1 LLFRNEGISLT
12 VNVGMSGM
20 GQVANTDYLD
30 YGMRS
35 YNWDNYDVN
44 GGLSIATNHSDQLDL
59 QQGLACHYEKYNPGL
74 YFFLDTDYRVELPTK
89 VTVQITPSSSLSIS
103 HSLEGYRDQREGKL
117 ASQISTV
124 LGLRNW
130 EFMAGMGHN
139 YLSDQVDSYGAGIR
153 FNTGARIILNAGWQ
167 SRAFGG
173 KIINNEFSVRIAL
186 AFGKYEKHPP
196 QKREEPVGD
205 FNFPVNS
212 NFTIADAA
220 KGLNSIQKVA
230 NFFYRSVYYPDST
243 AVTNEDGSIKWRY
256 LSPADTIGRR
266 TGVCADQ
273 SLAQA
278 ALLVENG
285 YPLSFVLDS
294 HSASGPGGHST
305 TMVFDPYSKRVIN
318 LEYGSYSRLSTKRK
332 FTTPE
337 EAAEAI
343 LIGRGEPHDSF
354 FLYNPPKG
362 FIYQGVSNPNSQ
374 FYINDDR
381 SSPYV
386 NISDESGMKLVP
398 EMGAKTFIG
407 NMFWN

>member
-1 LLFRNEGISLT
+1 
-12 VNVGMSGM
+12 M

-35 YNWDNYDVN
+35 YNWDNYDIS
-44 GGLSIATNHSDQLDL
+44 GGLSIATNHSDQLDI
-59 QQGLACHYEKYNPGL
+59 QQGLACNYERYNPGL
-74 YFFLDTDYRVELPTK
+74 YFFLDTTYRVELPTT
-89 VTVQITPSSSLSIS
+89 VTFQITPASTLSIS
-103 HSLEGYRDQREGKL
+103 HSLEGYDDTRERRL
-117 ASQISTV
+117 ASKVVTV
-124 LGLRNW
+124 LGVRNL
-130 EFMAGMGHN
+130 EFMAGVGHN
-139 YLSDQVDSYGAGIR
+139 YLSDQVDLYGAGVR
-153 FNTGARIILNAGWQ
+153 FNTGARIILNAGWE

-173 KIINNEFSVRIAL
+173 KIINNEYFARIAL
-186 AFGKYEKHPP
+186 AFGKYEKHPL
-196 QKREEPVGD
+196 QKREEPDGD

-220 KGLNSIQKVA
+220 KGLNSIQKAA

-285 YPLSFVLDS
+285 YPLSYVLDS
-294 HSASGPGGHST
+294 HSAFGPGGHST
-305 TMVFDPYSKRVIN
+305 AVVFDPYSNRYLN
-318 LEYGSYSRLSTKRK
+318 LEYGSYVRLTTNRK
-332 FTTPE
+332 FTSPE
-337 EAAEAI
+337 ENAEAI
-343 LIGRGEPHDSF
+343 LIGRGDPHDSF

-362 FIYQGVSNPNSQ
+362 FLYDGVSNPNSQ

-386 NISDESGMKLVP
+386 NISDESGIKLVP
-398 EMGAKTFIG
+398 EMGVKAYIG
-407 NMFWN
+407 EMFWR